1 MPFHRTRICDDQG
14 GSTVVD
20 ARRITGRHCRFAAE
34 QRLQAGETFK
44 RGVRARMFVLVDIE
58 ALATPAAG
66 DADGHDLFGMESAAL
81 RSDGTLLTA

>member
-1 MPFHRTRICDDQG
+1 
-14 GSTVVD
+14 
-20 ARRITGRHCRFAAE
+20 
-34 QRLQAGETFK
+34 
-44 RGVRARMFVLVDIE
+44 MFVLVDIE